1 MTNLICLQ
9 EVSVGW
15 ANLITVGVDEDGW
28 RTHVNNQLFMAWRV
42 DSLERIEIDWK
53 LLFLKEESVH
63 KNWRG
68 YSKVRLGFLGW
79 STAASPVRKRQ
90 SSGTGPARKAAVDSF
105 SHRVPPNFD

>member
-15 ANLITVGVDEDGW
+15 AKIITDVLDDAGW

-53 LLFLKEESVH
+53 LLFLKEQSDH

-90 SSGTGPARKAAVDSF
+90 SSGTGPARKADVDSF